1 MMDALAKKYG
11 HSPAAEIVELI
22 GIFDTTKEDG
32 KLDTAEVEVSMTLS
46 STMIV
51 TCALS

>member
-1 MMDALAKKYG
+1 MMDVLAKKYG

-22 GIFDTTKEDG
+22 GIFDTTKDG